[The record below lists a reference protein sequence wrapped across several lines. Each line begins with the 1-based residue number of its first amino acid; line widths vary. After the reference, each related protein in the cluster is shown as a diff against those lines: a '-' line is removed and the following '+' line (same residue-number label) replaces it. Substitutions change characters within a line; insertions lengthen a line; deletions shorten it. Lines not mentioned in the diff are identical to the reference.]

1 MHKTRTMAAK
11 RMALNALHWLGY
23 DLLRLPSAHNQRAY
37 SPILPLATY
46 CPWNLDR
53 EFLAA
58 YARVNKS
65 TLVDLYKCYEL
76 WTLVEQSA
84 KVAGSIIEIG
94 TWRGGSG
101 ALMAIKA
108 RLCGSS
114 DPVYLCDTFKG
125 VVKAGPNDAVYVGG
139 EHADTSR
146 AAVEALVFEE
156 LKLDNIHIL
165 EGMFPEETGAF
176 VENERF
182 RLCHIDVD
190 VYESARG
197 VVEWIDSKMVIGGI
211 YVYDDYGFPNTG
223 GVTKFVEEQRHL
235 PDRLVLH
242 NLNGHAVV
250 IRIA

>member
-1 MHKTRTMAAK
+1 MHMTKTMGAK
-11 RMALNALHWLGY
+11 KVVLSALHRLGY
-23 DLLRLPSAHNQRAY
+23 DLLRLPCTYNRRAY
-37 SPILPLATY
+37 NPIMPLATY
-46 CPWNLDR
+46 CPWNLDK

-58 YARVNKS
+58 YSKISKS

-76 WTLVEQSA
+76 WTLTEQSA
-84 KVAGSIIEIG
+84 KVKGSIIEIG

-101 ALMAIKA
+101 ALIALKA
-108 RLCGSS
+108 RLSNS
-114 DPVYLCDTFKG
+114 NDPVYLCDTFKG
-125 VVKAGPNDAVYVGG
+125 VVKAGPNDAVYIGG

-146 AAVEALVFEE
+146 AAVEALVFDD
-156 LKLDNIHIL
+156 LKLANVHIL
-165 EGMFPEETGAF
+165 EGIFPDETGAA

-190 VYESARG
+190 VYESAKG
-197 VVEWIDSKMVIGGI
+197 IVEWIDSKMAVGGI
-211 YVYDDYGFPNTG
+211 YVYDDYGFANTG

-242 NLNGHAVV
+242 NLNGHAEV

>member
-1 MHKTRTMAAK
+1 MRKTKTMFAK
-11 RMALNALHWLGY
+11 RAVLSVLHWSGY
-23 DLLRLPSAHNQRAY
+23 DLIRLPRQYDQRAY
-37 SPILPLATY
+37 DSIQPVASY
-46 CPWNLDR
+46 CPWNLDK
-53 EFLAA
+53 EFLEA
-58 YARVNKS
+58 YARVSKS

-76 WTLVEQSA
+76 WTLTEQSA
-84 KVAGSIIEIG
+84 KVRGSIIEIG
-94 TWRGGSG
+94 SWRGGSG
-101 ALMAIKA
+101 ALIALKA
-108 RLCGSS
+108 RLGGSS

-146 AAVEALVFEE
+146 TAVESLVFGE
-156 LKLDNIHIL
+156 LKLDNVRVL
-165 EGMFPEETGAF
+165 EGIFPDETGAA
-176 VENERF
+176 VEKERF

-190 VYESARG
+190 VYESTKSI
-197 VVEWIDSKMVIGGI
+197 VEWIDSKMVVGGI

-223 GVTKFVEEQRHL
+223 GVTKFVERHL

>member
-1 MHKTRTMAAK
+1 MVAK
-11 RMALNALHWLGY
+11 RMVLNVLHRLGY
-23 DLLRLPSAHNQRAY
+23 DLLRLPCAYNQQAY
-37 SPILPLATY
+37 HPILPLASY
-46 CPWNLDR
+46 CPWNVDR
-53 EFLAA
+53 DFLAA
-58 YARVNKS
+58 YAKVSKF

-76 WTLVEQSA
+76 WTLTEQSA

-101 ALMAIKA
+101 ALMALKA
-108 RLCGSS
+108 RLCGST
-114 DPVYLCDTFKG
+114 DLVYLCDTFKG

-146 AAVEALVFEE
+146 ATVEMLLFDD
-156 LKLDNIHIL
+156 LKLDNVRIL
-165 EGMFPEETGAF
+165 EGMFPDETGAE
-176 VENERF
+176 VEKERF

-190 VYESARG
+190 VYESTKDI
-197 VVEWIDSKMVIGGI
+197 VQWIDSKMVIGGI

-223 GVTKFVEEQRHL
+223 GVTKFVEEQRQL